1 MFCQPLKLEQA
12 RMPVSDTT
20 MPKETKDTPQA
31 TIVRAAL
38 ECLEL
43 YGMEGLTVR
52 KIATHAKVNVAAINY
67 HFRSKEKLLE
77 QVFDLAS
84 NQAFQDIDERIQA
97 RSGKKLER
105 ELEEFLKHYIEGLLN
120 YPNMSRVLLQQL
132 MNPSP
137 SNTILTQRLEIF
149 LQALTERL
157 ARLHGSDANDIE
169 LRLKTAEFISL
180 MVSLCMMPNVL
191 RRSLGIDL
199 QQPKMQAKLISGFIH
214 HKP

>member
-1 MFCQPLKLEQA
+1 
-12 RMPVSDTT
+12 MPVSDNNMT
-20 MPKETKDTPQA
+20 KETKETPQT

-105 ELEEFLKHYIEGLLN
+105 ELEQFLKHYIDGLLN
-120 YPNMSRVLLQQL
+120 YPNMSKVLIQQL
-132 MNPSP
+132 INPNPS
-137 SNTILTQRLEIF
+137 NIKLRERLEIF

-157 ARLHGSDANDIE
+157 ARLHDAEANTLE
-169 LRLKTAEFISL
+169 LRIKTAEFIGLMISLSL
-180 MVSLCMMPNVL
+180 MPDIL
-191 RRSLGIDL
+191 RKSLGIDL
-199 QQPKMQAKLISGFIH
+199 QEPEMQAKLISGFVQN
-214 HKP
+214 KA

>member
-1 MFCQPLKLEQA
+1 
-12 RMPVSDTT
+12 MPVSDNN
-20 MPKETKDTPQA
+20 MPKEPKDTPQA

-38 ECLEL
+38 ECLEQ

-52 KIATHAKVNVAAINY
+52 KIAIQAKVNVAAINY

-77 QVFDLAS
+77 QVFELVS

-105 ELEEFLKHYIEGLLN
+105 ELEEFLRHYIEGLLN
-120 YPNMSRVLLQQL
+120 YPNMSRVVIQQL
-132 MNPSP
+132 LNPSP
-137 SNTILTQRLEIF
+137 VNINLTTRLEIF

-157 ARLHGSDANDIE
+157 ARLHGADANDLK

-180 MVSLCMMPNVL
+180 MISLSLMPDVF
-191 RRSLGIDL
+191 RKSLGIDL
-199 QQPKMQAKLISGFIH
+199 QAPEMQAKLISGFIQN
-214 HKP
+214 KS